1 MSGRWGICYHP
12 AVEKYLA
19 SIGRSRARKVLKTI
33 EAKLGA
39 NLEKFGAPLRK
50 SLAGL
55 CKLRVGDIRVV
66 YRLEKKRIE
75 VFAVVVGRRA
85 NDAVYKAAAARVD
98 KENV

>member
-1 MSGRWGICYHP
+1 MSGRWSICYHP
-12 AVEKYLA
+12 AVEKDLA

-39 NLEKFGAPLRK
+39 DPGKFGAPLRK

-55 CKLRVGDIRVV
+55 RKLRVEDIRVV

-75 VFAVVVGRRA
+75 VFVVVVGLRA
-85 NDAVYKAAAARVD
+85 DDAVYKAADVRMD
-98 KENV
+98 REN